1 MEMYPNT
8 SQVFD
13 IDMFMYSFQD
23 IKFALSNYRLLYIL
37 IGKVLINESLIL
49 HYHKDKKKSKN
60 EKKLFQCH
68 KQDYIYND
76 NILFAHIKI

>member
-1 MEMYPNT
+1 MEMYSNT

-23 IKFALSNYRLLYIL
+23 IKFSLSNYNLLYIS

-49 HYHKDKKKSKN
+49 HYHKNKKNKSKK
-60 EKKLFQCH
+60 ERKLFQCR

-76 NILFAHIKI
+76 KIDYLLT